1 MTTQLA
7 FDAMPRRLF
16 ACTPSRLTAFDCPRR
31 YRFTYL
37 DRPAPPRRGPWA
49 HNTVG
54 AVTHLALHKWW
65 NLSLSQRTPA
75 NGATLVRRNW
85 QSDGF
90 RDAEQAAFWSERA
103 ASWVEKY
110 LAELDPGNEPL
121 GVERT
126 VSAPTTA
133 LALSGRVD
141 RIDRREGAAVIVDYK
156 TGRKVLTQDDA
167 RGSLAL
173 AVYAVAARRTLRMP
187 TGRVELH
194 HLPSGTVSVHEHTDE
209 SLQRHILRAEAMA
222 EEIVTAT
229 DTLESFTTGQ
239 TPATTSDASATMSST
254 AMSIADELFPARP
267 SSACSWCDFRAHCP
281 QGQASSPTLRSWD
294 GLAEVDAA
302 V

>member
-1 MTTQLA
+1 
-7 FDAMPRRLF
+7 
-16 ACTPSRLTAFDCPRR
+16 
-31 YRFTYL
+31 
-37 DRPAPPRRGPWA
+37 
-49 HNTVG
+49 VG